1 MAKKLN
7 FYYDNK
13 GDILD
18 ISMGKPKKAI
28 SKEIDDDVF
37 IRLNEKNEI
46 VGFMI
51 LNFEKRFSTKKNL
64 SFPIEATFK
73 VDENLASA

>member
-37 IRLNEKNEI
+37 IRLNEKN
-46 VGFMI
+46 
-51 LNFEKRFSTKKNL
+51 
-64 SFPIEATFK
+64 
-73 VDENLASA
+73 